1 MKAVTAFKLGRISN
15 LPTVWSNVLAGA
27 TLAGAA
33 IDLASVFILL
43 IAMSL
48 VYTAGMFFNDLFDRD
63 YDRENR
69 PDRPIPAGETTAA
82 SVRHWA
88 AVMMLVALL
97 LLGVNTSLSVIESW
111 YPLFS
116 GLVLCA
122 LVLLYDWRHKA
133 NPFGPLI
140 MGACRGMVYITAA
153 LSLFPEFSLRLT
165 IAAACLTAWV
175 LGLTMVAKK
184 KNAFAGFIVLI
195 VSANVIIF
203 SAAGESLGIVEL
215 TLLSALS
222 IVLVYG
228 FVFLCRDGKYW
239 NPVTLLI
246 ASISLLDALV
256 IVSVTGAFS
265 GLAIVAAGLFVV
277 TLLFQ
282 RFIEGS

>member
-1 MKAVTAFKLGRISN
+1 MKAVTAFRLGRISN

-33 IDLASVFILL
+33 IDPASVFILL
-43 IAMSL
+43 IALSL
-48 VYTAGMFFNDLFDRD
+48 VYTAGMFFNDLFDQD

-69 PDRPIPAGETTAA
+69 PDRPIPAGETSAA
-82 SVRHWA
+82 SVRIWG
-88 AVMMLVALL
+88 AVMMLAALL
-97 LLGVNTSLSVIESW
+97 LLGVNTSPAVIESW

-140 MGACRGMVYITAA
+140 MGCCRGMVYITAA
-153 LSLFPEFSLRLT
+153 LSLLPEFSWRLV

-184 KNAFAGFIVLI
+184 KNVVAGFIVL
-195 VSANVIIF
+195 VASVNVIIF
-203 SAAGESLGIVEL
+203 FAAGATLGLAESI
-215 TLLSALS
+215 TLSAVS
-222 IVLVYG
+222 IALVYG
-228 FVFLCRDGKYW
+228 FVFLCRDGRYW

-256 IVSVTGAFS
+256 IVSVTGAFG
-265 GLAIVAAGLFVV
+265 GLAMVAAGLFFV
-277 TLLFQ
+277 TLAFQ

>member
-1 MKAVTAFKLGRISN
+1 MKPVTAFKLGRISN

-27 TLAGAA
+27 TLAGVG
-33 IDLASVFILL
+33 IDLATVFILL
-43 IAMSL
+43 VAMSL

-63 YDRENR
+63 YDCENR
-69 PDRPIPAGETTAA
+69 SDRPIPAGETTAS
-82 SVRHWA
+82 SVRLWA
-88 AVMMLVALL
+88 AAMMGVALL
-97 LLGVNTSLSVIESW
+97 LLGVNTSLSAIESW
-111 YPLFS
+111 YPVFS

-140 MGACRGMVYITAA
+140 MGLCRGMVYITAA
-153 LSLFPEFSLRLT
+153 LSLFPEFSLQLI

-184 KNAFAGFIVLI
+184 KNVFAGFIV
-195 VSANVIIF
+195 VVASANVIIF
-203 SAAGESLGIVEL
+203 SAAGATLGLAEL
-215 TLLSALS
+215 IILSALS

-228 FVFLCRDGKYW
+228 FVFQCRDGKYW

-256 IVSVTGAFS
+256 IVSVTGAFG
-265 GLAIVAAGLFVV
+265 GLAMAAAGLFVV